1 MSRPQTRPSNVNKH
15 PGQIVRDAN
24 KAQRRTKEQVA
35 AEKLQKQVQKDVRA
49 EAEKKTRTAIAVIED
64 AMAVQQNSQMMGPP
78 KLVRPRP
85 KARAVASSKSK
96 TNQEN
101 SVVTSEFSSA

>member
-24 KAQRRTKEQVA
+24 KAQRRTKEQVT
-35 AEKLQKQVQKDVRA
+35 AEKLQKQVQKSVRA
-49 EAEKKTRTAIAVIED
+49 EAEKKTRTAIAVVED
-64 AMAVQQNSQMMGPP
+64 AMAVQQNAQMMGPP

-85 KARAVASSKSK
+85 KPRAVASSKSK

-101 SVVTSEFSSA
+101 SVVTSK